1 MWEICKSAADAA
13 KEFDRTMDFI
23 AGTLKEYKAMLKADN
38 AFVQMDREPRSGI
51 SPHISPYLEP
61 RSGTRTYL
69 PQRAPERTRVH
80 CIPLYS
86 YPLSSRGALNTLRNT
101 VFPP

>member
-51 SPHISPYLEP
+51 SPHISPYLMYSSERP
-61 RSGTRTYL
+61 RGHVFTVFR
-69 PQRAPERTRVH
+69 
-80 CIPLYS
+80 CIPIRCLHAVLS
-86 YPLSSRGALNTLRNT
+86 TRCAIPSSRPDVCAFST
-101 VFPP
+101 

>member
-51 SPHISPYLEP
+51 
-61 RSGTRTYL
+61 RTHV
-69 PQRAPERTRVH
+69 PQQAPERTRTH
-80 CIPLYS
+80 CIQLYS
-86 YPLSSRGALNTLRNT
+86 YPLSSRGALNTLRKT

>member
-38 AFVQMDREPRSGI
+38 AFVQMDREP
-51 SPHISPYLEP
+51 
-61 RSGTRTYL
+61 
-69 PQRAPERTRVH
+69 
-80 CIPLYS
+80 
-86 YPLSSRGALNTLRNT
+86 
-101 VFPP
+101 